1 MKSQEKSFDKKL
13 FTAYGRNKSFH
24 QIIKGNR
31 ILKSKVARKNN
42 EPQTI
47 RKTLTC
53 ISRLSNLYCKT
64 VKQTKVKF
72 QKSQNKS
79 SL

>member
-47 RKTLTC
+47 RKTLTMH
-53 ISRLSNLYCKT
+53 LTLE
-64 VKQTKVKF
+64 Q
-72 QKSQNKS
+72 
-79 SL
+79 SLL